1 MSGDRHSD
9 KPLGKQGAVGHV
21 LGIASELGITMG
33 LVSAAMLLGCLALGR
48 WLDRL
53 LSSAPVL
60 TIALLVVGALAS
72 QVSLY
77 YMAVRA
83 SAQINRGARPILSRA
98 GLARTVGL
106 VARVFLFAVLPAL
119 VGAVLGILLD
129 QLLRTSILL
138 TAVLTLLGFATGVIC
153 LLRWVRGRPD
163 LSQGDA

>member
-1 MSGDRHSD
+1 MTGDRHSD
-9 KPLGKQGAVGHV
+9 KPLGKQGAVGHA

-48 WLDRL
+48 CLDRL

-60 TIALLVVGALAS
+60 TITLLVVGALAS
-72 QVSLY
+72 QISLY
-77 YMAVRA
+77 HMAVRA

-98 GLARTVGL
+98 ALAHTVGL
-106 VARVFLFAVLPAL
+106 VARVFSCAVAPAL

-129 QLLRTSILL
+129 RLLCTAILF
-138 TAVLTLLGFATGVIC
+138 TAVLTLLGFGTGVVC